1 MRNCRLLGFVAQG
14 AIRQQHHA
22 LQPLHH
28 LSLGPAAVAV
38 ASPALPRAEPRRA
51 YSDQWRAPPL
61 PSAPGVADRVRSV
74 LRRMPQSVVVV
85 TVAAPP
91 FAQRQAAAAD
101 QHHHHQHAVGMTVS
115 SFASLD
121 LDGDVA
127 AVAFN
132 VRRPSRTLDAIE
144 RGAGVFNVHVLAGND
159 AGARIARHFTQPNDA
174 DASGGG
180 SSGGGGAS
188 RDESWPMLRRKPR
201 GLFDDLERRAGCG
214 VVAAAIGFDAA
225 APPVLEGPGVLYVL
239 TCAVPSP
246 AQRAISV
253 MSHAIVVAG
262 VTGVSVGEV
271 AALEEREEEAAGGRG
286 EAQRTLGLSYGDR
299 QYRAPGG
306 SLVGAAARHGVRE

>member
-1 MRNCRLLGFVAQG
+1 
-14 AIRQQHHA
+14 
-22 LQPLHH
+22 
-28 LSLGPAAVAV
+28 
-38 ASPALPRAEPRRA
+38 
-51 YSDQWRAPPL
+51 
-61 PSAPGVADRVRSV
+61 
-74 LRRMPQSVVVV
+74 
-85 TVAAPP
+85 
-91 FAQRQAAAAD
+91 
-101 QHHHHQHAVGMTVS
+101 MTVS

-121 LDGDVA
+121 LDEDVA

-174 DASGGG
+174 DVGSSS
-180 SSGGGGAS
+180 SSGGSAG

-214 VVAAAIGFDAA
+214 VVVAGGGFGSP

-246 AQRAISV
+246 AQGMVSV
-253 MSHAIVVAG
+253 MSHTIVVAG
-262 VTGVSVGEV
+262 VTDVSVGEV
-271 AALEEREEEAAGGRG
+271 AAFEEREGQASG
-286 EAQRTLGLSYGDR
+286 ETGEVQRTLGLSYGDR

-306 SLVGAAARHGVRE
+306 ALLGGAARDVGRG